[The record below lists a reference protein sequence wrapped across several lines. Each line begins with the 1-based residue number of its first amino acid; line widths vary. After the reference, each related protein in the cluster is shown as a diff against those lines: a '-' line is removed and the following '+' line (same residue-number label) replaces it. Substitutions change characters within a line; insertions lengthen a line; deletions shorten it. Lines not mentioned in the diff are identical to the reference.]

1 MEKYLRAFLTK
12 RGLNDSRILLSI
24 YERFLAIKYRKQWY
38 RPVTFRGSTFI
49 VGKDYSIFPSLYHG
63 QFEQQELEVVLKLS
77 LPDKPII
84 WDVGANIGI
93 YSILLGIKFPE
104 ASILAFEP
112 NDKVAKLLQDNI
124 CRNSVRNVTL
134 RREALSDNRRLDTL
148 NVNSLKPGTGRIG
161 NMQKKRFDL
170 QNIQTVDGDALISEG
185 HKPPNFIKIDTEGHE
200 PKVLAGLKS
209 CITESKPIVMME
221 VYPMLWDSEEMQLW
235 QDTLNFM
242 FSIYDTALSISRR
255 GVVVIE
261 QMNTQDLDKGLVT
274 LIFGIHD

>member
-1 MEKYLRAFLTK
+1 M
-12 RGLNDSRILLSI
+12 
-24 YERFLAIKYRKQWY
+24 AIKYRKQWSEA
-38 RPVTFRGSTFI
+38 VTFRGSTFI

-93 YSILLGIKFPE
+93 YSILLGTKFPE

-112 NDKVAKLLQDNI
+112 NDNVAKLLQDNI
-124 CRNSVRNVTL
+124 FRNSVTNVTL
-134 RREALSDNRRLDTL
+134 RREALSDNRRIDTL

-161 NMQKKRFDL
+161 NVQKKKFDL
-170 QNIQTVDGDALISEG
+170 HHIQTVDGDSLISEG
-185 HKPPNFIKIDTEGHE
+185 QNPPNFIKIDTEGHE
-200 PKVLAGLKS
+200 PRVLAGLKS
-209 CITESKPIVMME
+209 YITESEPIVMME